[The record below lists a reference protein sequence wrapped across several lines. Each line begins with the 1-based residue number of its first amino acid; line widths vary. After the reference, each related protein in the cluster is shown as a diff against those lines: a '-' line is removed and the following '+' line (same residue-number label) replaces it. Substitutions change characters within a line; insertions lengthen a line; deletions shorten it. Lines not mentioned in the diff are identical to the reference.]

1 MKQRWWRDEEMIQK
15 QQKIITENEKG
26 QQRKDTQKTKVSKDT
41 WSTGLFVGTMC
52 CISTYLYLIPA
63 STCNKCTGIHEWIFP
78 MLIMSCAKKTTTK
91 TLSEPKNAEKRIFS
105 KKNRDIVTW
114 LSSDLHFLEA
124 NNSCIH
130 SHLIY
135 THLFHK
141 CICCVLHW
149 ITMQLWNSL
158 VCVNTTGWQQYL
170 LKHTSLQS
178 QRAVFNRLCSCA
190 DHSYW

>member
-1 MKQRWWRDEEMIQK
+1 MKKDSNVKTDRKQRYPRTRDPPVYLQEQCAVYLHIY
-15 QQKIITENEKG
+15 I
-26 QQRKDTQKTKVSKDT
+26 
-41 WSTGLFVGTMC
+41 
-52 CISTYLYLIPA
+52 LYLHLPPTSAQVYINGFFP
-63 STCNKCTGIHEWIFP
+63 CWKCHVQKN
-78 MLIMSCAKKTTTK
+78 KKTTK
-91 TLSEPKNAEKRIFS
+91 ILSEPKNAEKRIFS

-158 VCVNTTGWQQYL
+158 VCVNTTVWQQYL

-178 QRAVFNRLCSCA
+178 QRAVFNRLCSCV
-190 DHSYW
+190 DHNYW